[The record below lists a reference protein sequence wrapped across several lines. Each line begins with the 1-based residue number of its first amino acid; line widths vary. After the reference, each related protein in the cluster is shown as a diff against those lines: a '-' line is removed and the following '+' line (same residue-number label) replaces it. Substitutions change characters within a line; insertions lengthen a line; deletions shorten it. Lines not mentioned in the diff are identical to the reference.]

1 MALTFHE
8 KSIHTEEL
16 LALQAARGHDA
27 GDPGAPRMTGHVR
40 TKAGWLSAL
49 TLVAALISAPGCE
62 FAVNHPAVTAG
73 IVGGTLGLATC
84 KLASDNIG
92 ACLAVGGGAGA
103 FLGLVA
109 ATAIWLGGDGHSV
122 MIEEQAQP
130 LPDDGRPRRRRKP
143 PVDPAAPEPGPPPA
157 SPSSTSPTAPNPN
170 SPSPTAPSPNSP
182 SPTAPS
188 SPTPSPT
195 APSPTAPSPTSP
207 PPAPPP

>member
-1 MALTFHE
+1 
-8 KSIHTEEL
+8 
-16 LALQAARGHDA
+16 
-27 GDPGAPRMTGHVR
+27 MTGHVR
-40 TKAGWLSAL
+40 TKAGGLSAI
-49 TLVAALISAPGCE
+49 TLVAALASAPGCE

-84 KLASDNIG
+84 KLASDNLG

-143 PVDPAAPEPGPPPA
+143 PVDPAAPEPGQPAANPSSPSPGLPSPSPA
-157 SPSSTSPTAPNPN
+157 SPSSLNPSPPSPNPSPPSSSPPSPNPTAPT
-170 SPSPTAPSPNSP
+170 PTAP
-182 SPTAPS
+182 T
-188 SPTPSPT
+188 
-195 APSPTAPSPTSP
+195 PTS
-207 PPAPPP
+207 PAPPPPT